1 MNDTSR
7 LAPGRPSRSD
17 RACTLHNLALDPSRR
32 GNYRRSGPRLAVF
45 CRYCYVRGRG
55 RRQCCGHAARQLDAP
70 PPGCSDIQHRWTSR
84 AWLSRTSPNRETVRR
99 PEIAQHMDR
108 YKSGPLAFPPRASRI
123 LASFFCQFAGHLLV
137 RPFSEIGLRL
147 ASPFPPNIF
156 MRLRAGNRHRPPNQ
170 T

>member
-1 MNDTSR
+1 MIRADWHPAGPVDPTGP
-7 LAPGRPSRSD
+7 APSTTLLSIPHAGGITDDQGPGWPSFVV
-17 RACTLHNLALDPSRR
+17 T
-32 GNYRRSGPRLAVF
+32 V
-45 CRYCYVRGRG
+45 YVRGRG
-55 RRQCCGHAARQLDAP
+55 RPQCCGHAARQLDAP